1 MNIARVAAIAAI
13 VLVPTLAGAGPRD
26 ELIDG
31 MAKCAAVTDNPAR
44 LACYDALNPT
54 LKAAQAEPPAPP
66 AAAAPPAKAAD
77 NTPWYDPFHVFGT
90 SPRQQVRPEQFGAE
104 NLSAPPPPP
113 GAPAAAAPPEPQAL
127 DSITAVV
134 TDYSFNHYGRFLV
147 ILDNGQIWRQLA
159 SDTVK
164 AHFGKDEKNT
174 VTISRGFIGS
184 YNLTINDSS
193 IVFKVERLK

>member
-1 MNIARVAAIAAI
+1 
-13 VLVPTLAGAGPRD
+13 
-26 ELIDG
+26 
-31 MAKCAAVTDNPAR
+31 
-44 LACYDALNPT
+44 
-54 LKAAQAEPPAPP
+54 QAEPPPPAATAPP
-66 AAAAPPAKAAD
+66 ARAAD

-104 NLSAPPPPP
+104 NLSAPPPLP